1 MGAQARLK
9 CQKDLIIIPK
19 ADIDRSFLPRADGG
33 VVYLAG
39 DLMFY
44 GMPTWLRVIIK
55 NTFNK
60 ELKCTTVKMGEN
72 R

>member
-33 VVYLAG
+33 VVYLSG

-44 GMPTWLRVIIK
+44 GMPTWLRVNFVNKIK
-55 NTFNK
+55 S
-60 ELKCTTVKMGEN
+60 LKIHSTKSSN
-72 R
+72 APQ